1 MYGAVMTPRTSIT
14 GRVREWDGRASC
26 VWAKTATAVDGQ
38 EREAVVIPGV
48 LSTGMNGRKR
58 EGTVEI
64 LRSRRILRRRKRTY
78 KTKVEVV
85 GDAAWEVG
93 RGHSVAKK
101 ARTAKPAR
109 AKGLDSSHAN
119 EEGGIS

>member
-1 MYGAVMTPRTSIT
+1 
-14 GRVREWDGRASC
+14 
-26 VWAKTATAVDGQ
+26 
-38 EREAVVIPGV
+38 
-48 LSTGMNGRKR
+48 MNGRKR

-64 LRSRRILRRRKRTY
+64 LRGRRTLRRRKQAY
-78 KTKVEVV
+78 KAQAEVV

-93 RGHSVAKK
+93 GGHSVAKK
-101 ARTAKPAR
+101 ARTAKPAG